1 MECMSLPLSSTSA
14 ASAAEQLRELQER
27 IHLLQGR
34 RNREGTYPLLPAF
47 SHLLPYGLRAGAVY
61 SVQAPLSV
69 AMALLAGPSAQGHW
83 CGVAGVPDF
92 GAEAA
97 AGFGIS
103 LERTVLVPEP
113 GDRWIVTVSALADV
127 LPLLLVRIPASASA
141 GDASRLSSRL
151 RERGCTILVLG
162 RWAQAEGVLS
172 VEGSRWEG
180 LGDGYG
186 HLRSHTVD
194 LVWSQRGARRTT
206 SVDLAALH
214 ADPTLWGEPRLAGG
228 RP

>member
-1 MECMSLPLSSTSA
+1 MSLSLSSTSVA
-14 ASAAEQLRELQER
+14 TAAEQVRELQER

-47 SHLLPYGLRAGAVY
+47 SPLLPYGLRAGAVY
-61 SVQAPLSV
+61 SVEAPLSV
-69 AMALLAGPSAQGHW
+69 AMALLAGPSEQGHW

-103 LERTVLVPEP
+103 LERTILVPDP
-113 GDRWIVTVSALADV
+113 GDRWLVTVSALADV
-127 LPLLLVRIPASASA
+127 LPLLLVNPPARASA

-151 RERGCTILVLG
+151 RERGSTLLMLG
-162 RWAQAEGVLS
+162 SWSQAEGVLS
-172 VEGSRWEG
+172 VKGSRWDG
-180 LGDGYG
+180 LGDGHG
-186 HLRSHTVD
+186 HLRSRPVD
-194 LVWSQRGARRTT
+194 LVWSQRGTRRTARA
-206 SVDLAALH
+206 DLAALH
-214 ADPTLWGEPRLAGG
+214 AEPTWSRAEFAGG